1 MTACGAEN
9 GNFADIAAIHPQPHK
24 FYFHPR
30 YTSSILPSIFVS
42 EKMKKDIPSPA
53 VENVV
58 MAIILEEQDGQNVWN
73 VFLINLDIVP
83 IKNVIVTSR
92 GYGELNGQRRETS
105 TLRHFYEEIPSLEFT
120 RIEPIMENTF
130 GLTNEYWVSFYIDG
144 QVYDKKYVFLPESIS
159 EKHFTQVPLLN
170 VEGVMIR

>member
-1 MTACGAEN
+1 
-9 GNFADIAAIHPQPHK
+9 
-24 FYFHPR
+24 
-30 YTSSILPSIFVS
+30 
-42 EKMKKDIPSPA
+42 MKKDIVSPP

-58 MAIILEEQDGQNVWN
+58 MAVILEDENGQNIWN

-92 GYGELNGQRRETS
+92 GYGELSGEKRSTS
-105 TLRHFYEEIPSLEFT
+105 TLRHFYEEIPALEFT
-120 RIEPIMENTF
+120 RVEPIMENTF

-159 EKHFTQVPLLN
+159 EKNFTRIPLLD
-170 VEGVMIR
+170 VTGVMIR